1 MVIVLAI
8 LGLVSLDI
16 PTLGTTLQWAINY
29 QAMLLGHWWWI
40 LTPVILTILLLVAL
54 YWFSISVSEYLDPR
68 MRIQRIGAK

>member
-1 MVIVLAI
+1 
-8 LGLVSLDI
+8 
-16 PTLGTTLQWAINY
+16 
-29 QAMLLGHWWWI
+29 MLLGHWWWI